1 MRQIKDLT
9 GSQGTVKG
17 EKLAAE
23 PILSFEQAMSGKLA
37 GVQIGSTGGTLGDGV
52 SVRIRGVN
60 SISASSLPLYVI
72 DGVPMNTVENVNT
85 FNSGDGTRFNPLA
98 MINSNDIESI
108 EVLKDA
114 GAAVLY
120 GSRAANGVIIITTKR
135 GKKGVSNVSFESKFT
150 SSKASK
156 LVDLLNGDQFIE
168 ISNEKAKNAA
178 PRFGGVVTQIAKES
192 DIDGDGV
199 NDRTNWLDEVYRTGY
214 GYDNSLSISSGS
226 EKGNFFA
233 SARYLDQ
240 KGIILQNQLKMGQV
254 RMNGDINPTKWM
266 KTGISV
272 SYSKTANDGIL
283 TDRYIAG
290 ATVAALNAFPTV
302 AVYNKNQ
309 ANGYNLGSN
318 GYLGAGNNIT
328 SLQST
333 NLSGNIANPLATLN
347 LQKNQNTPEQLLAN
361 GYIVVFVQFS

>member
-1 MRQIKDLT
+1 MKQKLLKVFLVCTLLVGVVYAQNRQVSGKVTSALDGSPVQGVSVAAQGTSTATQTDGSGNYSINVAGNATLVFTYVGYQRQTVSVGNRSTINVQLTSDETSLEEVVVTGYGVRQIKDLT

-120 GSRAANGVIIITTKR
+120 GSRAAMV
-135 GKKGVSNVSFESKFT
+135 
-150 SSKASK
+150 
-156 LVDLLNGDQFIE
+156 
-168 ISNEKAKNAA
+168 
-178 PRFGGVVTQIAKES
+178 
-192 DIDGDGV
+192 
-199 NDRTNWLDEVYRTGY
+199 
-214 GYDNSLSISSGS
+214 
-226 EKGNFFA
+226 
-233 SARYLDQ
+233 
-240 KGIILQNQLKMGQV
+240 
-254 RMNGDINPTKWM
+254 
-266 KTGISV
+266 
-272 SYSKTANDGIL
+272 
-283 TDRYIAG
+283 
-290 ATVAALNAFPTV
+290 
-302 AVYNKNQ
+302 
-309 ANGYNLGSN
+309 
-318 GYLGAGNNIT
+318 
-328 SLQST
+328 
-333 NLSGNIANPLATLN
+333 
-347 LQKNQNTPEQLLAN
+347 
-361 GYIVVFVQFS
+361 